1 MKKFLF
7 ALVGLICAV
16 SVNSV
21 AGAVG
26 AVALG
31 AQPLCGALVIN
42 GVSFVSGL
50 CGGFMPAGAACVG
63 LHTEAWT
70 GFMTKAFRTDPEGLG
85 WYTKIRSFDQYVDND
100 VIHFVNIGGDPT
112 VLINNTSY
120 PLEVEELE
128 DGDKAVSL
136 DKYQTKPTRI
146 TDDELYSLSY
156 DKKAT
161 VIERH
166 KEAISEKKYTRA
178 IHAISPDENSKATP
192 VILTTG
198 AAADGRKIMTRK
210 DLVKLKKLFDKNK
223 VPKIGRVLVLCA
235 DHVADLLE
243 NDQQFANQYYNAENG
258 KINKQLGFEI
268 YEYDDCPYYNATT
281 LKKVAYGSVPA
292 DTDMQASIAFS
303 PLRMMKAN
311 GTVKAYTSEAK
322 DSPTTQENLVSFRA
336 YSICLPLKKEAMGA
350 IVSAK
355 A

>member
-1 MKKFLF
+1 
-7 ALVGLICAV
+7 
-16 SVNSV
+16 
-21 AGAVG
+21 
-26 AVALG
+26 
-31 AQPLCGALVIN
+31 
-42 GVSFVSGL
+42 
-50 CGGFMPAGAACVG
+50 MPAGAACAG
-63 LHTEAWT
+63 LFTEAWT

-85 WYTKIRSFDQYVDND
+85 WYTKIRAFDQYVNND

-112 VLINNTSY
+112 VLVNNTSY
-120 PLEVEELE
+120 PLEIEELE

-166 KEAISEKKYTRA
+166 KEAIAEKKYSRA
-178 IHAISPDENSKATP
+178 IHAISPTENTKATP

-198 AAADGRKIMTRK
+198 EAADGRKILTRK
-210 DLVKLKKLFDKNK
+210 DIVCLKRLFDKNK
-223 VPKIGRVLVLCA
+223 VPKAGRILVLCS
-235 DHVADLLE
+235 DHIADLLE
-243 NDQQFANQYYNAENG
+243 NDQKF
-258 KINKQLGFEI
+258 
-268 YEYDDCPYYNATT
+268 
-281 LKKVAYGSVPA
+281 AYGAVPA

-311 GTVKAYTSEAK
+311 GSVKTYASEAEK
-322 DSPTTQENLVSFRA
+322 NPTTQENLISFRT
-336 YSICLPLKKEAMGA
+336 YSICLPLKNEAMGA